1 MPLLHQ
7 IGFLVL
13 GVVAGGI
20 FLFYARSRGPLQER
34 LLLAAGLVTAAVIYI
49 GFGLVWGDV
58 YWVGIE
64 AAGVVFYTLFVI
76 FAYQFRFWWLAVGWF
91 LHVAWDVSL
100 HLLGPGAHIA
110 PAWYAIVCI
119 GFDVLMAG
127 YIVVFLSKPAQQ
139 PVTGRVSRT
148 SVHHETLQ

>member
-1 MPLLHQ
+1 MSQLHLVIFLL
-7 IGFLVL
+7 L

-20 FLFYARSRGPLQER
+20 FLLYARAQGDLKER
-34 LLLAAGLVTAAVIYI
+34 LVLASGLIVAAVIYI
-49 GFGLVWGDV
+49 GFGLVLGDV

-76 FAYQFRFWWLAVGWF
+76 FAYRFHFWWLAIGWL

-110 PAWYAIVCI
+110 PAWYAVACI

-127 YIVVFLSKPAQQ
+127 YILIYLSKSKPE
-139 PVTGRVSRT
+139 PIRVP
-148 SVHHETLQ
+148 HETVS